1 MLKTMLPNDIPNA
14 YLASIVLGLF
24 YGLTFCSSACL
35 PYITSY
41 IAGIGAGFRKGV
53 FVTAIYNSGRVA
65 AYALIG
71 GLTCLFKSFISEAFL
86 LPYQRYA
93 SLVFGFA
100 TLLVGVSILVKRREA
115 RCHCR
120 AEVNSRLNL
129 GKQGER
135 FDVRAFI
142 MGLTRGLIVCPPL
155 IALLLYS
162 LTSPAPIDS
171 FLFALLFGLGTALSP
186 LFFVG
191 GVAGWLLQKANLF
204 SKWISVAGAGIL
216 ILLGLS
222 MMISVMITG

>member
-1 MLKTMLPNDIPNA
+1 MLPNDIPNA
-14 YLASIVLGLF
+14 YLASIILGLF

-41 IAGIGAGFRKGV
+41 IASIGAGFRKGV

-71 GLTCLFKSFISEAFL
+71 GLTCLFKSFVNEAFL

-93 SLVFGFA
+93 SFSFGFA
-100 TLLVGVSILVKRREA
+100 TLLVGVSLLFKRREVQCYNKA
-115 RCHCR
+115 K
-120 AEVNSRLNL
+120 ENSHLDLRKL
-129 GKQGER
+129 GEK

-142 MGLTRGLIVCPPL
+142 MGFSKGLIVCPPL
-155 IALLLYS
+155 IMLLLYS
-162 LTSPAPIDS
+162 LTFSTSLDP
-171 FLFALLFGLGTALSP
+171 FLFAILFGLGTALSP

-191 GVAGWLLQKANLF
+191 GVAGWLLKKATLL
-204 SKWISVAGAGIL
+204 SRWISVAGAGIL

-222 MMISVMITG
+222 MMVSVMITL

>member
-1 MLKTMLPNDIPNA
+1 MLPNDIPNA
-14 YLASIVLGLF
+14 YIASIVLGLF

-53 FVTAIYNSGRVA
+53 FVTVIYNSGRVT

-71 GLTCLFKSFISEAFL
+71 GLTCLFKSFINEAFL

-93 SLVFGFA
+93 SFAFGFA
-100 TLLVGVSILVKRREA
+100 TLLVGVSILVKRHGA
-115 RCHCR
+115 QCNCR
-120 AEVNSRLNL
+120 VNGNSRLPF
-129 GKQGER
+129 GKLSEG

-162 LTSPAPIDS
+162 LTFPAPIDS

-191 GVAGWLLQKANLF
+191 GVAGWLFKKATLF
-204 SKWISVAGAGIL
+204 SRWISVAGAGIL

-222 MMISVMITG
+222 MMVSVMITV